1 MLKHKLFKNHH
12 SPTRVLCRAFVAVAL
27 AVGLA
32 SCAIPAATP
41 AATPAA
47 PATAATAMYQQAI
60 VSPLRS
66 DDDRQSDPSR
76 KPLEFLKFIGVMPG
90 MQVMD
95 VSAGGGT
102 TTRLLALVVGDGGK
116 VYAQGATPRTAIEK
130 RLATHPQAAIVPT
143 VRPFDDPVPAG
154 TPPLDLITI
163 NMSYHDIANLP
174 IDRQALDRRL
184 FQALKPGG
192 RLIVIDHAARAG
204 SGTADTKTLHRI
216 DEAVVRED
224 FRQAG
229 FVLDASSNFLRNV
242 ADARDK
248 TSAEME
254 RMSDKFALRFVKPQ
268 S

>member
-1 MLKHKLFKNHH
+1 MSKNKLFTDSNTFGRT
-12 SPTRVLCRAFVAVAL
+12 PTRAFFASL
-27 AVGLA
+27 FCIGLTA
-32 SCAIPAATP
+32 CAAPSGM
-41 AATPAA
+41 PAA
-47 PATAATAMYQQAI
+47 PDAAISALYQQAI
-60 VSPLRS
+60 ASPVRT
-66 DDDRQSDPSR
+66 DDDRQSDASR
-76 KPLEFLKFIGVMPG
+76 KPLEFLKFAGVVPG
-90 MQVMD
+90 MQVLD

-116 VYAQGATPRTAIEK
+116 VYAQGATPRAAIEK

-143 VRPFDDPVPAG
+143 VRPFDDPVPPGIA
-154 TPPLDLITI
+154 PLDLITI

-174 IDRQALDRRL
+174 IDRQLLDRRL

-229 FVLDASSNFLRNV
+229 FTLEGASDFLRNG

-254 RMSDKFALRFVKPQ
+254 RMSDKFALRFIKPRP
-268 S
+268 

>member
-1 MLKHKLFKNHH
+1 MSKNKLFIH
-12 SPTRVLCRAFVAVAL
+12 SHSIA
-27 AVGLA
+27 
-32 SCAIPAATP
+32 
-41 AATPAA
+41 AA
-47 PATAATAMYQQAI
+47 PFRAVVATLLAIGLSACAAPTGVSAPSDGAASALYQQAI
-60 VSPLRS
+60 ASPVRS
-66 DDDRQSDPSR
+66 DDDRQSDASR
-76 KPLEFLKFIGVMPG
+76 KPLEFLKFAGVMPG

-95 VSAGGGT
+95 VAAGGGT

-116 VYAQGATPRTAIEK
+116 VYAQGPTPRTAIEK
-130 RLATHPQAAIVPT
+130 RLATNPQPAIVPT
-143 VRPFDDPVPAG
+143 VRPFDDPVPSG

-174 IDRQALDRRL
+174 IDRQAMDRRL

-204 SGTADTKTLHRI
+204 SGTAATKTLHRI

-229 FVLDASSNFLRNV
+229 FTLDAASDFLRN
-242 ADARDK
+242 AGDTRDK

-254 RMSDKFALRFVKPQ
+254 RMFDKFALRFVKPRP
-268 S
+268 

>member
-1 MLKHKLFKNHH
+1 MSKNKL
-12 SPTRVLCRAFVAVAL
+12 SAVSASISVA
-27 AVGLA
+27 
-32 SCAIPAATP
+32 
-41 AATPAA
+41 
-47 PATAATAMYQQAI
+47 
-60 VSPLRS
+60 PLRS
-66 DDDRQSDPSR
+66 LLSAVLVVGLSACAAPMVSTPAPDAATTALYRQAVGSPVRTDDDRLSDASR
-76 KPLEFLKFIGVMPG
+76 KPLEFLTFAGVMPG

-143 VRPFDDPVPAG
+143 VRAFDDPVPPG

-184 FQALKPGG
+184 LQALKPGG
-192 RLIVIDHAARAG
+192 RLIVIDHAARNG

-229 FVLDASSNFLRNV
+229 FTLEASGDYLRNA

-254 RMSDKFALRFVKPQ
+254 RLSDKFALRFMKPR

>member
-1 MLKHKLFKNHH
+1 MSKNKLYLLCQSIALKPF
-12 SPTRVLCRAFVAVAL
+12 RVLTSVVLSIGLTGCGAPM
-27 AVGLA
+27 VG
-32 SCAIPAATP
+32 SITP
-41 AATPAA
+41 E
-47 PATAATAMYQQAI
+47 AATATLYQQAI
-60 VSPLRS
+60 SSPVRS
-66 DDDRQSDPSR
+66 DDDRQSDASR
-76 KPLEFLKFIGVMPG
+76 KPLEFLRFAGVMPG

-102 TTRLLALVVGDGGK
+102 TTRLLALIVGDGGK

-130 RLATHPQAAIVPT
+130 HLASNPQPAIVPT
-143 VRPFDDPVPAG
+143 VRPFDDPVPPG

-174 IDRQALDRRL
+174 IDRQLLDRRL

-192 RLIVIDHAARAG
+192 RVIVIDHAARAG

-229 FVLDASSNFLRNV
+229 FALDASSDFLRNP

-254 RMSDKFALRFVKPQ
+254 RMSDKFALRFIKPR

>member
-1 MLKHKLFKNHH
+1 MSKNKLFTDSNTFGRT
-12 SPTRVLCRAFVAVAL
+12 PTRAFFASL
-27 AVGLA
+27 FCIGLTA
-32 SCAIPAATP
+32 CAAPYGM
-41 AATPAA
+41 PAA
-47 PATAATAMYQQAI
+47 PDAAISALYQQAI
-60 VSPLRS
+60 ASPVRT
-66 DDDRQSDPSR
+66 DDDRQSDASR
-76 KPLEFLKFIGVMPG
+76 KPLEFLKFAGVVPG
-90 MQVMD
+90 MQVLD

-116 VYAQGATPRTAIEK
+116 VYAQGATPRAAIEK

-143 VRPFDDPVPAG
+143 VRPFDDPVPPGIA
-154 TPPLDLITI
+154 PLDLITI

-174 IDRQALDRRL
+174 IDRQLLDRRL

-204 SGTADTKTLHRI
+204 SGTADIKTLHRI

-224 FRQAG
+224 FRLAG
-229 FVLDASSNFLRNV
+229 FTLEGASDFLRNG

-254 RMSDKFALRFVKPQ
+254 RMSDKFALRFIKPRP
-268 S
+268 